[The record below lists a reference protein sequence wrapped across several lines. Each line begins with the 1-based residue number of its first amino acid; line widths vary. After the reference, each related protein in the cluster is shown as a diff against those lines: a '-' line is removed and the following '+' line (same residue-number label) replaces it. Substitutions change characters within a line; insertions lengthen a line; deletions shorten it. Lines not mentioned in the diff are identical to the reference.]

1 MTSPETIDIS
11 QLKAEWNKVLDLLLT
26 ENRIAWL
33 AYFDARLVSFESN
46 TLTLDFSDSEK
57 FAAPHDFK
65 KARNENQK
73 SALQSAIK
81 KIFDITPDIIER

>member
-1 MTSPETIDIS
+1 MEVSDPIDIQKIKS
-11 QLKAEWNKVLDLLLT
+11 EWNKVLDLLLA

-57 FAAPHDFK
+57 FSAPHDFK

-73 SALQSAIK
+73 LALQTAIK
-81 KIFDITPDIIER
+81 KIFGITPDIIER

>member
-1 MTSPETIDIS
+1 MTSPETIDIAK
-11 QLKAEWNKVLDLLLT
+11 LKAEWNKVLDLLLT

-73 SALQSAIK
+73 SALQAAIK

>member
-1 MTSPETIDIS
+1 MEVSDPIDIQKIKS
-11 QLKAEWNKVLDLLLT
+11 EWNKVLDLILA

-57 FAAPHDFK
+57 FSAPHDFK

-73 SALQSAIK
+73 LALQTAIK
-81 KIFDITPDIIER
+81 KIFGITPDIIER

>member
-1 MTSPETIDIS
+1 MEVSDPIDIQKIKS
-11 QLKAEWNKVLDLLLT
+11 EWNKVLDLLLA

-57 FAAPHDFK
+57 FSAPHDFK

-73 SALQSAIK
+73 LALQTAIK
-81 KIFDITPDIIER
+81 KIFSITPDIIER

>member
-1 MTSPETIDIS
+1 MEVSDPIDIQKIKS
-11 QLKAEWNKVLDLLLT
+11 EWNKVLDLLLV

-57 FAAPHDFK
+57 FSAPHDFK

-73 SALQSAIK
+73 LALQTAIK
-81 KIFDITPDIIER
+81 KIFGITPDIIER